1 MTNISLFLFAIQS
14 YLIKTDVY
22 KFEIKNILNNNKKSL
37 NFIAGEAPEENHR
50 PAASHRQPLSHA
62 VVSRTHTHD
71 WVSNNVS
78 H

>member
-1 MTNISLFLFAIQS
+1 MTNISLFLFAIQF

-22 KFEIKNILNNNKKSL
+22 KFEIKNILNNSKKSL
-37 NFIAGEAPEENHR
+37 SFIAGGAPEENHR
-50 PAASHRQPLSHA
+50 PAASYRQPLSHA

>member
-1 MTNISLFLFAIQS
+1 MINISLFLFAIQF

-22 KFEIKNILNNNKKSL
+22 KFEIKNVLNNIKKSL
-37 NFIAGEAPEENHR
+37 SFIAGGASEENHR

-62 VVSRTHTHD
+62 VVSRTHPHD